1 MAVFDRKEDYLAIR
15 WAQQVKQRDF
25 FTCQV
30 CGRQDQPLE
39 SHHLNAWASFPDQ
52 RYDIDNGVCLCQDC
66 HNEFHEIYSKGKNT
80 NNQFEEFKSIKETLI
95 FIAKKE
101 AFVVYTTKA
110 MLQSVEKDYVVQ
122 KILEDLNSYKQDDG
136 YE

>member
-52 RYDIDNGVCLCQDC
+52 RYDIDNGVCLCITC
-66 HNEFHEIYSKGKNT
+66 HEMAHSVMGKGSNT
-80 NNQFEEFKSIKETLI
+80 KEQFEEFEAVYCALIKHANRESINEIIVKKCIKSIESEDI
-95 FIAKKE
+95 
-101 AFVVYTTKA
+101 VN
-110 MLQSVEKDYVVQ
+110 Q
-122 KILEDLNSYKQDDG
+122 ILEDLRKEEND
-136 YE
+136 ELL